1 MGNPV
6 CLVSGAS
13 SGIGAAIAA
22 TFAGHGYDV
31 VVNYN
36 SGEDRARDIAGKI
49 SRDHGVEALTV
60 GADLSLRD
68 EAVRLVDEAYGHF
81 GRLDVTISNSGVAN
95 YLPDEDGAPI
105 RYRFHECPP
114 EHLDR
119 EMARVLDLNLM
130 GAYRLAQRSLHYM
143 IEQASGEMAKGEEPP
158 RHRSILFITSI
169 SDIAPEATRIPYG
182 VSKAAVNHVVVGAA
196 FEGGEYNITVN
207 ALRPGVVDTPLT
219 SRPSGI
225 SDPDSGREYT
235 VAETYAIMARGGS
248 QPIRRIAEPAD
259 IASAAYA
266 FTQIPYMTGQS
277 VAVDG
282 GFTLVNGF
290 PNRDLFLKEG
300 LRRSKGSGRDQDG
313 RDQDGRDH

>member
-1 MGNPV
+1 MSNPV
-6 CLVSGAS
+6 CLVSGSS
-13 SGIGAAIAA
+13 SGIGAAIVA
-22 TFAGHGYDV
+22 TFAEHGYDV

-36 SGEDRARDIAGKI
+36 SGEDRARAIAEKLG
-49 SRDHGVEALTV
+49 RDHGVEVLTV

-68 EAVRLVDEAYGHF
+68 EAFRLVDEAFGHF
-81 GRLDVTISNSGVAN
+81 GRLDVTISNSGVVN
-95 YLPDEDGAPI
+95 YLPGEDGAPI

-130 GAYRLAQRSLHYM
+130 AAYRLAQRSLHHM
-143 IEQASGEMAKGEEPP
+143 IEQARGEMAEGLP
-158 RHRSILFITSI
+158 RHRSFLFITSI
-169 SDIAPEATRIPYG
+169 SDVAPEASRIPYG

-219 SRPSGI
+219 SRPSGVA
-225 SDPDSGREYT
+225 DPNSGRDYT

-248 QPIRRIAEPAD
+248 QPIRRIGEPAD

-266 FTQIPYMTGQS
+266 FTHIPYMTGQS

-300 LRRSKGSGRDQDG
+300 LRQSEGSGRND
-313 RDQDGRDH
+313 